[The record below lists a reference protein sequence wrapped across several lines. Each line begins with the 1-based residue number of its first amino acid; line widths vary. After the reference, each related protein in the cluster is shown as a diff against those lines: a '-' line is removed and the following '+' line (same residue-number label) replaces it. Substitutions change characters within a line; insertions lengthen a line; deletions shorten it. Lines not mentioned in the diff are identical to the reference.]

1 MGRNLIVS
9 LVALTII
16 TVSFVSAQ
24 AQPTSTKPIELIFS
38 HTSPAASGI
47 GKMSKAWGDRIEQKS
62 GGRVKFIYYWAGTLV
77 PIPEQVKG
85 IKTGTADVAQVGP
98 LSIASYMP
106 LSYNLPYL
114 PFMGYPSMTAG
125 TKIWWE
131 LYHKFPAMRN
141 EWADVKLLA
150 SRMMPPNQ
158 IHTTRKMVKVPADVK
173 GMKLAISSALIS
185 KVITQQGGAATPIP
199 PTDIAVSL
207 STNVVEGWVN
217 HFPVAMIFGTLPS
230 FKYHL
235 VVGNNDYTGIDA
247 GMDQLVMN
255 KEKWAQLPADIQK
268 IFEEASAW
276 YQEETIK
283 MDMAEIQKA
292 MNTVREAKHTITYL
306 TPEELKMWADVAA
319 PVHQEW
325 ILENEAKGRPAKAI
339 YEEIKRLIQQYK

>member
-1 MGRNLIVS
+1 MKRHLFISLVVLSVFTFS
-9 LVALTII
+9 LVAGN
-16 TVSFVSAQ
+16 AQ
-24 AQPTSTKPIELIFS
+24 QAPKPIELIFS

-47 GKMSKAWGDRIEQKS
+47 GKMAKQWGDRIEQKS

-85 IKTGTADVAQVGP
+85 IKTGTADVAQLGP

-106 LSYNLPYL
+106 LSYNIPYL
-114 PFMGYPSMTAG
+114 PFMGFPSMTGG

-131 LYHKFPAMRN
+131 LYHKFPAMKN
-141 EWADVKLLA
+141 EWADVKLLV

-158 IHTTRKMVKVPADVK
+158 IHTTRKMVKVPPDVK

-217 HFPVAMIFGTLPS
+217 HFPVAMIFGTIPS

-235 VVGNNDYTGIDA
+235 VVGSNDYTGIDA
-247 GMDQLVMN
+247 GMDQIIVN
-255 KEKWAQLPADIQK
+255 RGKWAQLPPDIQK
-268 IFEEASAW
+268 IFEEESAW
-276 YQEETIK
+276 YQEEAIQ

-292 MNTVREAKHTITYL
+292 MNMAREAKHTISYL
-306 TPEELKMWADVAA
+306 TPEELKMWAEAAA

-325 ILENEAKGRPAKAI
+325 ISENEAKGRPAKAI
-339 YEEIKRLIQQYK
+339 YEEIKRLVHQYK